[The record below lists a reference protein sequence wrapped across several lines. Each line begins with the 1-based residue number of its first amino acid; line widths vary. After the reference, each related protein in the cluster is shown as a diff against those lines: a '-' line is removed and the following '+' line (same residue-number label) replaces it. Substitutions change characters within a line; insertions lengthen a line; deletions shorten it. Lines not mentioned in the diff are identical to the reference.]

1 MKNEFSTRGF
11 ASTAQIRRLRKGMV
25 ISMEKR
31 RQPIEDTEKI
41 IEQYSDM
48 VYRLAFSRMG
58 TKQDADDVYQE
69 VFYRYL
75 KKHPSFESEE
85 HRKAWLLR
93 VTINCS
99 NTFLTSSWRKKRADF
114 PEDLPFEEGRQQEL
128 YTELQRLPGK
138 YRDVIHLFYYEE
150 FSVEEIGRIL
160 NRRPSTVRTQ
170 LSRAREMLRRMIKEE
185 DYEF

>member
-1 MKNEFSTRGF
+1 MKKQT
-11 ASTAQIRRLRKGMV
+11 QV
-25 ISMEKR
+25 
-31 RQPIEDTEKI
+31 QEDTEKV

-48 VYRLAFSRMG
+48 VYRLAFARTG
-58 TKQDADDVYQE
+58 NGPDADDVYQE

-75 KKHPSFESEE
+75 KKHPAFDSEE

-99 NTFLTSSWRKKRADF
+99 NTFLTSLWQKKK
-114 PEDLPFEEGRQQEL
+114 
-128 YTELQRLPGK
+128 TELQEEIPFEDKRQQDLHGELKQLPGK

-150 FSVEEIGRIL
+150 LSVEEIGKVLDRK
-160 NRRPSTVRTQ
+160 PSTVRTQ
-170 LSRAREMLRRMIKEE
+170 LTRAREMLRGFMKEE